1 MPMQASLVV
10 PPMNQVGLN
19 RRSDLLDLSIVGWLV
34 DITRSTPKQVKR
46 NLPKMTNSMYPWHF
60 RCLIGSP

>member
-1 MPMQASLVV
+1 
-10 PPMNQVGLN
+10 MNQVGLN

-46 NLPKMTNSMYPWHF
+46 NLPKMTYNSMYPWHF